1 MQILPAFLNITK
13 ITDFRGITVPSF
25 IILEYVW

>member
-1 MQILPAFLNITK
+1 MQILPAFPNITK
-13 ITDFRGITVPSF
+13 ITDSRGIAVPSF